1 MNRRMRRAGAM
12 GLVLAAAA
20 AGGAAA
26 QETALE
32 EIVVTA
38 QKRAQSLQ
46 DVPLSVAAV
55 TGEALEA
62 RNITEVSQ
70 LQTTTPNFAFQ
81 GSNNPRGAGITIR
94 GIGTS
99 NFSSAIEG
107 SVGIV
112 VDGVPIGRQGAG
124 FTDFFD
130 IARVEVL
137 RGPQGTLFGKNASA
151 GVLNIV
157 TRDPG
162 QSREIRAQAT
172 LGEDAERVFRA
183 SVAGPLTSTL
193 AGRVSAYSTSRDG
206 YITNVAN
213 GRKLNERDEWGARA
227 KLVWTP
233 SEDLKVRVGA
243 DYSSRDAACCIW
255 TTRSYG
261 SNAALRNQQ
270 AAVGIIAGP
279 DNRQVNLN
287 GQVFVDQEVYGG
299 SVQVDYSLPGGLTL
313 TSISAARRW
322 LAVDNNDADQ
332 TTLSLLDVNNG
343 DSDQKQIT
351 QEVRLAS
358 PSDGQ
363 VQWVAGLFLFDQDYD
378 LQNAQRGTFGQALP
392 AGVQLSRQ
400 INVANQTRNYAAF
413 GDVTLNLTDAFSVFG
428 GLRYTDETLKTHFV
442 RIAQPGTLP
451 LGAAVDQR
459 LRREDT
465 AWTWRLGAQY
475 KPFEAVMFYGFAARG
490 FKGGGFNA
498 LQDSAAL
505 RTIEPEIPMAY
516 ELGLKSELFER
527 RLRLNVALF
536 QTTFDDFQTQA
547 ITVSPTGT
555 LSFDVVNAGKL
566 RTRGLEADLTARP
579 MAGVTIDGGAAWTDA
594 EYASFDNAPCYAGQ
608 TSAQGCLGTGATARQ
623 DLTGRPL
630 SNAPRFSGNV
640 SVRYE
645 RDLGAGGL
653 QGFGQVAYAYRGRTF
668 TALDLD
674 PRSLQKA
681 YGLWDAQ
688 LGVQTD
694 DGRYR
699 VWVWGKNL
707 GDKRYA
713 EAIIDTP
720 LDAGGQSQ
728 FIPVNARRQFG
739 VSADVRF

>member
-1 MNRRMRRAGAM
+1 MRAYLMGASALWLAMAG
-12 GLVLAAAA
+12 AAAA
-20 AGGAAA
+20 
-26 QETALE
+26 QDEVALE

-55 TGEALEA
+55 TGDALEA

-130 IARVEVL
+130 VGRIEVL

-162 QSREIRAQAT
+162 QTPEFRAQAT
-172 LGEDAERVFRA
+172 LGEDDERVFRA
-183 SVAGPLTSTL
+183 SASGPLGDTL
-193 AGRVSAYSTSRDG
+193 AGRASAYSTSRDG
-206 YITNVAN
+206 YLTNVSN
-213 GRKLNERDEWGARA
+213 GQKLNERDEWGARA

-233 SEDLKVRVGA
+233 TEDLTIRFGG

-255 TTRSYG
+255 TIRSYG
-261 SNAALRNQQ
+261 TNAALRNQH
-270 AAVGIIAGP
+270 AAVGIAAGP
-279 DNRQVNLN
+279 DNRKVNLN
-287 GQVFVDQEVYGG
+287 GQVFVEQEVYGG
-299 SVQVDYSLPGGLTL
+299 SAQIDYTLANGLTL
-313 TSISAARRW
+313 TSISAVRWW

-332 TTLSLLDVNNG
+332 TTLALLDINNG
-343 DSDQKQIT
+343 DSEQRQIT
-351 QEVRLAS
+351 QEIRLAS
-358 PSDGQ
+358 PSDGV

-400 INVANQTRNYAAF
+400 INVANDTKNYAAF
-413 GDVTLNLTDAFSVFG
+413 GDVTWTISEAWSLFG

-451 LGAAVDQR
+451 LGAAVNQR
-459 LRREDT
+459 QKRSDT
-465 AWTWRLGAQY
+465 AWTWRVGAQ
-475 KPFEAVMFYGFAARG
+475 FEPNSDVMFYGFAARG

-516 ELGLKSELFER
+516 ELGVKSELFDR
-527 RLRLNVALF
+527 RLRLNLALF
-536 QTTFDDFQTQA
+536 HTEFDDFQTQA
-547 ITVSPTGT
+547 ISVSSTGT
-555 LSFDVVNAGKL
+555 LTFDVINAGKL
-566 RTRGLEADLTARP
+566 RTQGLEADITARL
-579 MAGVTIDGGAAWTDA
+579 AEGLTLDGGAAWTDA
-594 EYASFDNAPCYAGQ
+594 EYASFANAPCFAGQ
-608 TSAQGCLGTGATARQ
+608 TAAQGCLGAGATARQ

-630 SNAPRFSGNV
+630 ANAPKISANA
-640 SVRYE
+640 SLRYE
-645 RDLGAGGL
+645 RALSSEL
-653 QGFGQVAYAYRGRTF
+653 TGFGQLSYAWRGRTF

-674 PRSLQKA
+674 PRSVQKG
-681 YGLWDAQ
+681 YGLIDAQ
-688 LGVQTD
+688 LGLRSED
-694 DGRYR
+694 DRYR

-707 GDKRYA
+707 SDERYA

-720 LDAGGQSQ
+720 LDAGGQAQ

-739 VSADVRF
+739 ISAEVRF